1 MSEQVVLKRPCA
13 CIRADT
19 NVHEVGIGGRTV
31 EIGLRTAG
39 VNTGGGSHTHAG
51 GAVLVTVIGVVG
63 PVGFPNA
70 TSRARRVCMEVAN
83 RIIPRDEFL
92 IEAGVF
98 VVHTRVDHC
107 DVHVFARETKVPC
120 ADGIER

>member
-1 MSEQVVLKRPCA
+1 MSEQVVLKRPSA

-19 NVHEVGIGGRTV
+19 NVHEVGIGGRAV

-39 VNTGGGSHTHAG
+39 VDTGGGSHAHAG

-63 PVGFPNA
+63 PVGFSNA
-70 TSRARRVCMEVAN
+70 TSRARRVAMEVAHS
-83 RIIPRDEFL
+83 IVSGDEFL

-98 VVHTRVDHC
+98 VVHTRVNHR
-107 DVHVFARETKVPC
+107 DVDVLAREAQVPC